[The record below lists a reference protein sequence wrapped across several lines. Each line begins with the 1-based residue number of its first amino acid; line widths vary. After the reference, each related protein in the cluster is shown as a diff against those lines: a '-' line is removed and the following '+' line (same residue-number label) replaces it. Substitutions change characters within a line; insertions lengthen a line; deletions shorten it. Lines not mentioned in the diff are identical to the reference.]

1 MSHTVAHRS
10 DLLHAV
16 DHMALAAYH
25 LVQDHIESILVGEKL
40 GVLFHRIAPGG
51 LIAVLAVD
59 ADALADALAQNRFV
73 FHADQLILEGR
84 AARIDYQ
91 NIHRI
96 FLLWLCFHR
105 APPGLDSVT
114 RI

>member
-1 MSHTVAHRS
+1 
-10 DLLHAV
+10 
-16 DHMALAAYH
+16 MALAAYH

-59 ADALADALAQNRFV
+59 ADALADALAQDRFV

-84 AARIDYQ
+84 AARIDHQ